1 MPMTAINKP
10 TAFPSATTSEH
21 RASAAAS
28 QPASAALSDETL
40 IKWLYDM
47 MLIREFELR
56 TMAAYQQAKIGG
68 FCHVYIGQEA
78 TAVGTIA
85 CVNHDDPVVTAYR
98 DHGHALARGMTSRAC
113 MAEMY
118 GKITGCAKGK
128 GGSMHMFDKPNH
140 LYGGHGI
147 VGAQTGLGLG
157 LGFATRYVW
166 EVMGQP
172 MAADGPGADTLPAIE
187 PKKRVCLCYLGDGAL
202 NQGVFHE
209 SLNLAGL
216 FGSPVIYIV
225 ENNGYSM
232 GTAIERGTTMAHDL
246 SVKAAAYGIDFLEVD
261 GMDICSIYDSFKP
274 FADMCREEQKP
285 GFVDLKTY
293 RYQGHSMSD
302 PQKYRT
308 KEEVAQ
314 YQERDSI
321 DRLAH
326 LLMSPKGQKIEGAGA
341 SHEPQASASGG
352 GPSGKGN
359 ATAADRAFAAALA
372 AAPRI
377 ARGCLSEEQYKEMQ
391 KEIREIVRDAV
402 DFAEKSD
409 TPNPASELYSDVY
422 INPQANLS
430 PIGEYG
436 GGVRNPLL

>member
-1 MPMTAINKP
+1 MSESLPA
-10 TAFPSATTSEH
+10 ATVT
-21 RASAAAS
+21 
-28 QPASAALSDETL
+28 
-40 IKWLYDM
+40 KWLRDM

-85 CVNHDDPVVTAYR
+85 AVNHDDPVITAYR
-98 DHGHALARGMTSRAC
+98 DHGHALARGMSCRAC

-118 GKITGCAKGK
+118 GKSTGCAKGK

-147 VGAQTGLGLG
+147 VGAQTGLGVG
-157 LGFATRYVW
+157 LAFATRYEW
-166 EVMGQP
+166 EVLGK
-172 MAADGPGADTLPAIE
+172 GS
-187 PKKRVCLCYLGDGAL
+187 KKVCLCYLGDGAL

-216 FGSPVIYIV
+216 YNVPVIYIV

-232 GTAIERGTTMAHDL
+232 GTSIERGTTMAHDL
-246 SVKAAAYGIDFLEVD
+246 SVKAAAYGIDFIEID
-261 GMDICSIYDSFKP
+261 GMDACNIYDQFKP
-274 FADMCREEQKP
+274 FADDLRERQRP

-308 KEEVAQ
+308 KEEVGEWQ
-314 YQERDSI
+314 QRDSI

-326 LLMSPKGQKIEGAGA
+326 MLLNKSDN
-341 SHEPQASASGG
+341 EPRAQASGS
-352 GPSGKGN
+352 P
-359 ATAADRAFAAALA
+359 
-372 AAPRI
+372 APW
-377 ARGCLSEEQYKEMQ
+377 RGSLSEDAYKEMQ
-391 KEIREIVRDAV
+391 KEIREEVRDSI
-402 DFAEKSD
+402 DFAEKSEAPD
-409 TPNPASELYSDVY
+409 PAAELYTDVFT
-422 INPQANLS
+422 NPQPNLS
-430 PIGEYG
+430 PLGEYRHG
-436 GGVRNPLL
+436 AKNPLL